1 MNVHLLIIDPQNDFC
16 DPERGSLYVPGA
28 AEDMAR
34 LADMVARCSDRLSD
48 IHVTLDSHHVVD
60 IAHPVF
66 WMDGDGHAPA
76 PFTQISADDLRDGRW
91 TTRLPSARERVVAYL
106 ESLET
111 GGRYP
116 HTIWPPHCLIGS
128 YGHNV
133 MPKLYDQLTQWEA
146 RRFGVVDYV
155 TKGSNLW
162 TEHFS
167 AIRAEVPDPGDAG
180 TQMNTRL
187 VETLERADLVIL
199 AGEAGSHC
207 LANTVRDI
215 AAGFSDARYIEKLV
229 LLSDATSPVPGF
241 EAYQDD
247 FIRDM
252 TAKGMRLSTTTEIL
266 A

>member
-1 MNVHLLIIDPQNDFC
+1 MNIHLLIIDPQNDFC
-16 DPERGSLYVPGA
+16 DAERGTLYVPGA

-34 LADMVARCSDRLSD
+34 LAAMVGRCSERLSD
-48 IHVTLDSHHVVD
+48 IHVTLDSHHLVD

-66 WMDGDGHAPA
+66 WMDGEGNTPA
-76 PFTQISADDLRDGRW
+76 PFSQVSAHDLRSGRW
-91 TTRLPSARERVVAYL
+91 NTRLPSARSRALAYL
-106 ESLET
+106 DDLES

-128 YGHNV
+128 FGHNV
-133 MPKLYDQLTQWEA
+133 VPVLYDRLAQWEA

-167 AIRAEVPDPGDAG
+167 AIQAEVPDPRDPG

-187 VETLERADLVIL
+187 IETLETADLILL

-215 AAGFSDARYIEKLV
+215 ADGFSEAKYIDKLV
-229 LLSDATSPVPGF
+229 LLTDATSPVPGF
-241 EAYQDD
+241 EAYQDE

-252 TAKGMRLSTTTEIL
+252 TARGMRLSTTTEIL